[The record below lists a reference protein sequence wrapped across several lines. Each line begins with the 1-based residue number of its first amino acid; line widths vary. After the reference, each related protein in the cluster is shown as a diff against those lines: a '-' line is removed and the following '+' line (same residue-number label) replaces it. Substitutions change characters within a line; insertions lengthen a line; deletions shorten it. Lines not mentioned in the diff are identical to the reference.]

1 MLTGRARVAF
11 AINQRSRP
19 GSVFLRSAGKLLTTV
34 SPPSLLLRQL
44 FEKES
49 STYTYLIADALNK
62 EAILIDPVIE
72 TAERDMQIV
81 KDLELNLKYVIN
93 THVHADHITG
103 TGKLKA
109 LSREFKGADFDIC
122 KSAISA
128 ASNAAADILLQDGD
142 KLHFGSRYLQVLATP
157 GHTEGCVSYLLDD
170 WSMVFTGDALLI
182 RGCGRTDFQG
192 GSSDALY
199 ESVHTKLFGALPGAY
214 IVYPAHDY
222 LGRPCST
229 ILEEQSL
236 NPRLTK
242 SKDEFRVIMQE
253 LNLPYPKK
261 IDSAVPANLLC
272 GAFDFM
278 ISQCEPKAV
287 ICTAEYRM

>member
-1 MLTGRARVAF
+1 MLTGRAPVAF

-182 RGCGRTDFQG
+182 RGCGRTDFQVNK
-192 GSSDALY
+192 SNAEWS
-199 ESVHTKLFGALPGAY
+199 Y
-214 IVYPAHDY
+214 INFQYLYPALLEGTVRYHRAAPQMPCTN
-222 LGRPCST
+222 LCTRNSLVHFQGHILCTRPTIISVGRAA
-229 ILEEQSL
+229 
-236 NPRLTK
+236 R
-242 SKDEFRVIMQE
+242 F
-253 LNLPYPKK
+253 
-261 IDSAVPANLLC
+261 
-272 GAFDFM
+272 
-278 ISQCEPKAV
+278 
-287 ICTAEYRM
+287 